1 MASKRN
7 LKKEVINLAVALFDD
22 AHLLRTLSTDENAKQ
37 LDSIMDEI
45 IVFTD
50 DTIRRVHRPDGKD
63 NPKLVKDYYRALRA
77 YIATK
82 ESEFNDR
89 LTTLIEGIQ

>member
-1 MASKRN
+1 
-7 LKKEVINLAVALFDD
+7 
-22 AHLLRTLSTDENAKQ
+22 
-37 LDSIMDEI
+37 MDEI

-63 NPKLVKDYYRALRA
+63 NPKLAKDYYRALRA

>member
-7 LKKEVINLAVALFDD
+7 LKKEVVNLAVALFDD

-37 LDSIMDEI
+37 LDSLMDEI

-50 DTIRRVHRPDGKD
+50 DTIRRVHRPDG
-63 NPKLVKDYYRALRA
+63 KDYYRALRA